1 MKYTIEI
8 SKVIEG
14 ALKQDIRKVVNY
26 TNLLLEKLEADGDLK
41 TMKRLKKF
49 IDSYNSDT
57 LSPMESSYIT
67 DVPVDNESR
76 SSLADI
82 IYPNENDV
90 NIVLTKKNK
99 NYLNEFIESYK
110 QSDKLSELGL
120 QMANTLL
127 LYGPPGCGKT
137 KSAFYIA
144 KQMNLPLVVARLDSL
159 ISSYLGTTSKNIR
172 YLFEFAQKQP
182 CVLFLDEF
190 DALAKARDDSNELG
204 ELKRVVNSLLQNV
217 DTLSNDSIMIAATN
231 HDKLLDPAVWRR
243 FDYKVKIDLPD
254 YASIKEMIPIF
265 LKDFYMINDKS
276 CSQLA
281 NVMQGMSGAEIEEVI
296 NRAVRGAIITQ
307 KEMSIQSIFE
317 EVLISKGVISSFEHK
332 SEMRKAAEYFMSLGE
347 NFTKLDI
354 ANILN
359 ISRSTLYGI
368 LKEKGEENG

>member
-14 ALKQDIRKVVNY
+14 ALKQDTKKVVNY
-26 TNLLLEKLEADGDLK
+26 TGLLLEKLEADGDLK

-49 IDSYNSDT
+49 LDSYQSVT
-57 LSPMESSYIT
+57 LSPMDMNYVSDI
-67 DVPVDNESR
+67 PVDNESR

-82 IYPNENDV
+82 IYPNDNDV
-90 NIVLTKKNK
+90 SIVLTEKNK
-99 NYLNEFIESYK
+99 YYLDQFIESYR

-137 KSAFYIA
+137 KSAYYIA
-144 KQMNLPLVVARLDSL
+144 KQMNLPLIVARLDSL

-217 DTLSNDSIMIAATN
+217 DTLSSDSILIAATN
-231 HDKLLDPAVWRR
+231 HEKLLDPAVWRR
-243 FDYKVKIDLPD
+243 FDYKVKIDFPELE
-254 YASIKEMIPIF
+254 SIEKMIDIF
-265 LKDFYMINDKS
+265 LKDLCSINSKTKY
-276 CSQLA
+276 QLA
-281 NVMQGMSGAEIEEVI
+281 YVMQGMSGAEIEEII
-296 NRAVRGAIITQ
+296 NRSLRSAILSE
-307 KEMSIQSIFE
+307 KEINANDMFE
-317 EVLISKGVISSFEHK
+317 EVLIAKGIVTSFSNKKDIRE
-332 SEMRKAAEYFMSLGE
+332 AVEYFMDFE
-347 NFTKLDI
+347 EVFTKIDI
-354 ANILN
+354 ASILDM
-359 ISRSTLYGI
+359 SRSTLYGM
-368 LKEKGEENG
+368 LKE